1 MREKS
6 EQIKQIQDKGNG
18 QAVLGNVVL
27 VLSAQTPVCY
37 ERKVSLYLHLHLKT
51 KDWREQHF
59 LPSNKKQPQDG
70 KWEVFQT
77 SSDSQAFKCSL

>member
-18 QAVLGNVVL
+18 QGVLGKDVL

-37 ERKVSLYLHLHLKT
+37 EWKVSLHLHLHLET

-59 LPSNKKQPQDG
+59 LPSNKKQQQDG
-70 KWEVFQT
+70 NWEVFQT
-77 SSDSQAFKCSL
+77 SSDSKAFKCSL